1 MIQRK
6 LDSNKQVVSVEVTNE
21 KTHDSQKADPL
32 IKTARQKAKEK
43 CKRVEKVIADIRY
56 DTHRTFRHER
66 GIEPCILPRSSARIS
81 GNTARDKVIRLISKR
96 AWKEASGY
104 GKRWLVES
112 FFSVFKRWFGEYVSH
127 MKIENIRKEVMFKV
141 WIINLFL
148 GLGG

>member
-1 MIQRK
+1 MDETVPR
-6 LDSNKQVVSVEVTNE
+6 E
-21 KTHDSQKADPL
+21 
-32 IKTARQKAKEK
+32 
-43 CKRVEKVIADIRY
+43 
-56 DTHRTFRHER
+56 
-66 GIEPCILPRSSARIS
+66 IEQCILPRSSAKIS
-81 GNTARDKVIRLISKR
+81 GNIARDKVMGLKGKR

-148 GLGG
+148 GLGS